1 MVALHTASLATKP
14 TRNSLRRAL
23 KSLPT
28 ELDNTYDEAL
38 QRIRDQNEENVSLA
52 EDVLMWVLYAVEP
65 LEIVQLQHAIAS
77 ISLDG
82 KTDIGDEDLT
92 DPETLLD
99 VCAG

>member
-1 MVALHTASLATKP
+1 MVTLHIASLATKT
-14 TRNSLRRAL
+14 TRKALRSAL
-23 KSLPT
+23 ESLPT

-52 EDVLMWVLYAVEP
+52 EDVLMWVLYAVVP
-65 LEIVQLQHAIAS
+65 LKIEQLQHAIAS

-82 KTDIGDEDLT
+82 TDIGDEDLT

-99 VCAG
+99 LCAG